1 MQETLGSGIFAF
13 IPTSKIPNSFI
24 ERLSSRVF
32 TVFLNLI
39 ERFYPDAIKFGRL
52 IDYFMQNAL
61 AGRQPPNTYLP
72 IEDISDDRL
81 QEMHLS
87 DVLQLFDRYPVLVIE
102 DVSSSPIPSSQQ
114 D

>member
-1 MQETLGSGIFAF
+1 M
-13 IPTSKIPNSFI
+13 

-32 TVFLNLI
+32 TVILNLI
-39 ERFYPDAIKFGRL
+39 DRFYPDAIKFGRL
-52 IDYFMQNAL
+52 TDHFMQNAL

-81 QEMHLS
+81 QKMHLS
-87 DVLQLFDRYPVLVIE
+87 DVLQPFDRYPVPAIE
-102 DVSSSPIPSSQQ
+102 DVSSSTIPSSQR